1 MASTARLEG
10 HDSVLNIPF
19 WGREGCLV
27 NRADGKSADTRAGR
41 TLGPKGTGGGP
52 GAGSWGAGAGVLL
65 R

>member
-1 MASTARLEG
+1 M
-10 HDSVLNIPF
+10 
-19 WGREGCLV
+19 
-27 NRADGKSADTRAGR
+27 NRADGKFADTRAGR